1 MEDILLEN
9 KLPVQVIYA
18 GGYNI
23 EAKSTLKRISGVNIL
38 IIKTYIEDY
47 MQGNCMDDSK
57 IYFFV

>member
-23 EAKSTLKRISGVNIL
+23 QANSTLKRISGVNIL
-38 IIKTYIEDY
+38 IIYLKVNERR
-47 MQGNCMDDSK
+47 
-57 IYFFV
+57 

>member
-18 GGYNI
+18 GYNI
-23 EAKSTLKRISGVNIL
+23 ESNSTLKSISGVNIL

-47 MQGNCMDDSK
+47 MQGNCIEDSK

>member
-9 KLPVQVIYA
+9 ELPVQVRYA
-18 GGYNI
+18 SYNI
-23 EAKSTLKRISGVNIL
+23 ELNATLRSIIGVNIL

-47 MQGNCMDDSK
+47 MQGNCMEESK